1 MEKNGSFLDIL
12 WAALLLPGL
21 HAMSDRGPER
31 GEGRRAGGGDCHLS
45 EYEKSWQNGSDFIN
59 EYMP

>member
-31 GEGRRAGGGDCHLS
+31 GEGRRAGGTATS
-45 EYEKSWQNGSDFIN
+45 QSMKSPGKMEMIL
-59 EYMP
+59 